1 MLSVLKELREKSEFI
16 PTESEKE
23 SENAEEHNEEAN
35 PIAEDDFFME
45 EWVVCSFKFVF
56 SFKEELKKEKAVWDQ
71 FINSYKLFHSF
82 KPLIL
87 FHSHITLFNNY
98 SSLNHS
104 IWVVCMVKGKYW

>member
-45 EWVVCSFKFVF
+45 EWVVCS
-56 SFKEELKKEKAVWDQ
+56 SS
-71 FINSYKLFHSF
+71 IYFHSKKNSKRRKRF
-82 KPLIL
+82 GIDSSIHTNYFIHSNLSSYFIHISHYSITIL
-87 FHSHITLFNNY
+87 H
-98 SSLNHS
+98 
-104 IWVVCMVKGKYW
+104 